1 MTVAKPVKPLR
12 ELPKET
18 QLAIKRQAAELA
30 MKNVKKLELAE
41 EIKEHRA
48 QIEKLKE
55 G

>member
-1 MTVAKPVKPLR
+1 MKKNDSKSVR
-12 ELPKET
+12 DLPKET

-48 QIEKLKE
+48 NIDKLKE